1 VNWTLFRTW
10 HPSRIGLRLLAF
22 NLLVVFV
29 PAVGVLYL
37 NLYETRLLQ
46 VQERAMVQQ
55 GRLLAS
61 ALAEAPVLDPA
72 SIDRVFARL
81 EQRTEARY
89 RVYDTEGKVVADS
102 ARADAASVSVTSR
115 YGVASDDRTV
125 RGRLLY
131 RAGAWIAN
139 ARERTLSLFH
149 VRGGVFDHDA
159 ASDESSSG
167 VPAEV
172 KAALAGRYGT
182 ATRRTAGQRSIT
194 LYSAVPVRHE
204 NAIIGAIV
212 VSQSTFR
219 ILQALYDVRLRMFEI
234 VIASILFAGVLTTLA
249 TMTIVRPLTRLRS
262 RASALAERRGP
273 LPSGFPGVRRK
284 DELGELAR
292 ALDELA
298 RRVNDQIQFLQSFA
312 ADVSHEFKNP
322 LASIRTASEMMLEA
336 DSEAD
341 RRKFLG
347 LMIRDVDRLERLVSG
362 LREVAAVEGQIEQ
375 QAAQAVDL
383 DELLLEIIRGF
394 ETTTQRPVGIALNGD
409 NHTHLVSG
417 SRERLTQVF
426 ENLIANAISFAPD
439 HSTVD
444 VDVTAHGSQ
453 SRVTIED
460 RGPGIPE
467 AHLNRIFERFFT
479 YRPSHG
485 RREHLG
491 LGLAIARQVVDGY
504 GGTIAVSNR
513 PDGGARFEVML
524 G

>member
-1 VNWTLFRTW
+1 VNWNLRRTW
-10 HPSRIGLRLLAF
+10 RPSRIGLRLLAF

-37 NLYETRLLQ
+37 NVYETRLLQ

-61 ALAEAPVLDPA
+61 ALAEAPVLDAA
-72 SIDRVFARL
+72 SIDSMFARL
-81 EQRTEARY
+81 EQRAEARY
-89 RVYDTEGKVVADS
+89 RVYDTHGKLVADS
-102 ARADAASVSVTSR
+102 ARAVGASLSDTSR

-131 RAGAWIAN
+131 RVGALIAN
-139 ARERTLSLFH
+139 ARERILSLFRA
-149 VRGGVFDHDA
+149 RGVGFDHDTPG
-159 ASDESSSG
+159 DESSSG

-204 NAIIGAIV
+204 NAVIGAIV

-234 VIASILFAGVLTTLA
+234 VIASILFAGLLTTLA

-292 ALDELA
+292 ALDELT

-322 LASIRTASEMMLEA
+322 LASIRTASEMILEA

-341 RRKFLG
+341 RRRFLD

-362 LREVAAVEGQIEQ
+362 LREVAAVEGQVEPE
-375 QAAQAVDL
+375 AAQTIDL
-383 DELLLEIIRGF
+383 DELLLEIVRGF
-394 ETTTQRPVGIALNGD
+394 ETTSQRHVRIALNGD
-409 NHTHLVSG
+409 NQTHVVSG
-417 SRERLTQVF
+417 SPERLTQVF
-426 ENLIANAISFAPD
+426 ENLIGNAISFAPD
-439 HSTVD
+439 QSTVD
-444 VDVTAHGSQ
+444 IGVTTHGGR
-453 SRVTIED
+453 SRVTIDD

-467 AHLNRIFERFFT
+467 PHLNRVFERFFT

-491 LGLAIARQVVDGY
+491 LGLAIAKQVVDGY

-513 PDGGARFEVML
+513 PEGGARFEVVL
-524 G
+524 E